1 MDQSARARKRG
12 LGALGGGAEVVAVH
26 GAGFAA
32 TIPPPLRQTAPSY
45 HFAFEMHPMI
55 AVIDYDAG
63 NAPSVIAAL
72 DHIGE
77 TAQLVSSAAE
87 LQSASAIILPGV
99 GSAGATMSS
108 LAQLGLIDALLARMQ
123 AGTPFLGIC
132 VGLQILFEHSEED
145 DVACL
150 GWFPGRVRRF
160 SDELRVPQIGWN
172 AVTRTRPHPLLEG
185 LEPENYFYFVNSYY
199 VAPSSELVLGQANYG
214 VPFAAMVSR
223 DNVHATQFHAEKSG
237 PLGLRILKNFVSRR
251 G

>member
-1 MDQSARARKRG
+1 
-12 LGALGGGAEVVAVH
+12 
-26 GAGFAA
+26 
-32 TIPPPLRQTAPSY
+32 
-45 HFAFEMHPMI
+45 MI

-72 DHIGE
+72 EHIGE

-87 LQSASAIILPGV
+87 LQRASAIILPGV
-99 GSAGATMSS
+99 GSAGATMAS
-108 LAQLGLIDALLARMQ
+108 LGQLGLIEPLLERMK

-160 SDELRVPQIGWN
+160 SDDLRVPQIGWN
-172 AVTRTRPHPLLEG
+172 AVTRVRPHYLLEG

-199 VAPSSELVLGQANYG
+199 VAPDPELVLGQATYG
-214 VPFAAMVSR
+214 VPFTAMVSR
-223 DNVHATQFHAEKSG
+223 GNVHATQFHAEKSG
-237 PLGLRILKNFVSRR
+237 PVGLRILKNFVDRR